1 MKLFALFIYFKKKKK
16 FMRLFSPAV
25 TGLIIILFGINQ
37 STSILDN
44 ILSHQE
50 IHKYAFIT
58 AVFAILAIVVCNIW
72 GKGIIKI
79 LPILIEIV
87 VSYIFALVWGMAG
100 LAPKINFSN

>member
-1 MKLFALFIYFKKKKK
+1 MKLFALFIYFFGFKK

-25 TGLIIILFGINQ
+25 TGLIIILIGINQ

-58 AVFAILAIVVCNIW
+58 AAFAILAIVVCNIL

-79 LPILIEIV
+79 LQILIGI
-87 VSYIFALVWGMAG
+87 IFLQLFGEWLV
-100 LAPKINFSN
+100 